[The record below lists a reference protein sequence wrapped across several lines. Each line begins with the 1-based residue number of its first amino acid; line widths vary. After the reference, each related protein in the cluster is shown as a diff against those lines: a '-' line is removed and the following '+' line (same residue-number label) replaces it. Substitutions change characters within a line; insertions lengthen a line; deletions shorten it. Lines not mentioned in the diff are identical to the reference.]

1 MEKQRETYNRTVLLG
16 KDDLSGTL
24 YKKGLMNC
32 GLISEDIIF
41 TSLIDGE
48 LLNQI

>member
-1 MEKQRETYNRTVLLG
+1 MEKQRETYNRTVLLC

-41 TSLIDGE
+41 TFFIDCE
-48 LLNQI
+48 LLYQI